1 MATQT
6 NTQALQFAFD
16 PAANNGSTSV
26 PIYQNNAFAFES
38 CDHAANV
45 FNLADASFL
54 YTRLNNPTTDV
65 LERRLAAIDGG
76 IGAVAT
82 ACGMSAIS
90 TTILTLLKSGDHI
103 VSSSSV
109 YGGTYNLLSV
119 TLPRLGITTTF
130 VNPDDPKAFEE
141 AIQPNT
147 KLVYTESLGNPK
159 LDFVDIQ
166 AVSQIAHAHGLP
178 LVVDNTL
185 TPILFKPI
193 EHGADIV
200 IYSLTKYFC
209 GNGTA
214 MGGAVI
220 DAGKFDWTNGRFPD
234 FTEPS
239 PGYHGL
245 IYSEAFGPAAF
256 IARVRVEGLRD
267 LGACLSPTNSFI
279 FLQGLETLSLRLR
292 HASQS
297 ALEVAQWLQRHPAV
311 EWVRYPGLE
320 GDPYHN
326 ICKRHLDGGFG
337 CIITFGPKGGYE
349 AAKAVVDGLKLFH
362 IVANLG
368 DTKSL
373 VIHPSSTTHRQ
384 LSEEQQLSAGVT
396 PDLIRLSIG
405 LEDLV
410 DLKADLEQALSGAT
424 QHA

>member
-1 MATQT
+1 MAAQT

-130 VNPDDPKAFEE
+130 VNPDDPKAFEK

-159 LDFVDIQ
+159 LDFVDM
-166 AVSQIAHAHGLP
+166 V
-178 LVVDNTL
+178 
-185 TPILFKPI
+185 
-193 EHGADIV
+193 
-200 IYSLTKYFC
+200 
-209 GNGTA
+209 
-214 MGGAVI
+214 
-220 DAGKFDWTNGRFPD
+220 FPW
-234 FTEPS
+234 S
-239 PGYHGL
+239 
-245 IYSEAFGPAAF
+245 
-256 IARVRVEGLRD
+256 
-267 LGACLSPTNSFI
+267 
-279 FLQGLETLSLRLR
+279 
-292 HASQS
+292 
-297 ALEVAQWLQRHPAV
+297 
-311 EWVRYPGLE
+311 
-320 GDPYHN
+320 
-326 ICKRHLDGGFG
+326 
-337 CIITFGPKGGYE
+337 
-349 AAKAVVDGLKLFH
+349 
-362 IVANLG
+362 
-368 DTKSL
+368 
-373 VIHPSSTTHRQ
+373 
-384 LSEEQQLSAGVT
+384 
-396 PDLIRLSIG
+396 
-405 LEDLV
+405 
-410 DLKADLEQALSGAT
+410 
-424 QHA
+424 